1 METGDRELVADIS
14 QSEVKLL
21 IKALNKSVDNYN
33 TRRHYIFAL
42 AAGLIIGGCFSAFF
56 AIYIFNHNEK
66 KQFVCAD
73 RLKKYDEAIKRLKE
87 IDLKIS
93 SLTEHTKSILNQTD
107 MLHMYAPDMDALGLN
122 GLDQV
127 TEKEQEKSRPVL
139 KECPKNNYGKYRVYI
154 HCAGKKDNEQAGT
167 SLYHFLTKK
176 GYSVGAIQYVKS
188 ENNDIR
194 YFNNDDRDAA
204 FALKKNVRDFI
215 SKAGRDLNL
224 KVVYLGRAY
233 PDTAAGQLELWI
245 SPDY

>member
-1 METGDRELVADIS
+1 METGDREPVADIL

-21 IKALNKSVDNYN
+21 IKALSKSVDNYN
-33 TRRHYIFAL
+33 TRRYYIFAL

-107 MLHMYAPDMDALGLN
+107 ILHMDALGLN

-127 TEKEQEKSRPVL
+127 TEKGQEKSLPVS
-139 KECPKNNYGKYRVYI
+139 KECPKNNYGNYRVYI
-154 HCAGKKDNEQAGT
+154 HCSKKKNNQEVAAN
-167 SLYHFLTKK
+167 LCHFLTKK

-188 ENNDIR
+188 EHNDIR
-194 YFNNDDRDAA
+194 YFNNDDRGAA
-204 FALKKNVRDFI
+204 FALKKDVRDFI
-215 SKAGRDLNL
+215 SKAGKNLNL
-224 KVVYLGRAY
+224 KVVYLGRVY
-233 PDTAAGQLELWI
+233 PDTAEGHLELWI
-245 SPDY
+245 HPDN